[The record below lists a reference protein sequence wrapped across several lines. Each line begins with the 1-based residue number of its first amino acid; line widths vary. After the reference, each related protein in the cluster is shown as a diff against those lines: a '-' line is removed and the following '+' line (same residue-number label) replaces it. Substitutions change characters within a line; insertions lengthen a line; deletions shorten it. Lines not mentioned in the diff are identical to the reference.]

1 MKNGTRVRI
10 SRFRPAAALKIS
22 GEDALPFL
30 QGQFTQD
37 LKTLGQTSTR
47 YGLWLNQKGKVLADS
62 FILNAA
68 GGGFWILSYFSPAAV
83 IRERLESY
91 IIADDVEIEDQ
102 TDAWSGITVIGD
114 GGPGWLRERG
124 IDVSETGSCEKSDGE
139 LIWSG
144 RRAASKCWDWLMP
157 AEKAAAV
164 DLGGALLLSDEELE
178 SIRIED
184 GIPAVP
190 REVGPGDL
198 PNEAGLER
206 DAISYAKGCYLGQ
219 EVMARLKAMG
229 QVRRRL
235 VRVRGVAPA
244 PEARATSLF
253 FGDKRVG
260 ELRSAVRTEAGW
272 VGFAMVNTSGLTPAA
287 VLSLS
292 LAGTADIRME
302 FLTHE

>member
-10 SRFRPAAALKIS
+10 SCFRPAAALKIS

-37 LKTLGQTSTR
+37 LKTLGQTSAR

-68 GGGFWILSYFSPAAV
+68 GGGFWIVSYFSSAAT

-102 TDAWSGITVIGD
+102 TDAWSGITIIGD
-114 GGPGWLRERG
+114 GGVDWLRERG
-124 IDVSETGSCEKSDGE
+124 INMPETGDFAKAHGE

-144 RRAASKCWDWLMP
+144 RRATSGCWDWLMP

-164 DLGGALLLSDEELE
+164 DLGGAVLLSDEELE
-178 SIRIED
+178 RVRIED

-206 DAISYAKGCYLGQ
+206 DAISFTKGCYLGQ

-229 QVRRRL
+229 QVRRSL
-235 VRVRGVAPA
+235 VRVRCVAPA
-244 PEARATSLF
+244 PETLPTSLF

-272 VGFAMVNTSGLTPAA
+272 VGFAMVNMSGLTPAA

-292 LAGTADIRME
+292 LAGTADIRVE
-302 FLTHE
+302 FLSHE